1 MGAGERM
8 QHNVEDMQYN
18 CLNMVSDLK
27 DCVRKLCFSLGH
39 DDADLATPKLYALE
53 RQIFAS

>member
-1 MGAGERM
+1 M
-8 QHNVEDMQYN
+8 QHGVQDMQYN

-27 DCVRKLCFSLGH
+27 DCVNKLSLSLGH
-39 DDADLATPKLYALE
+39 NDADAAAPEPYALE